1 MSRPLLWLLTR
12 RFALG
17 CGLSALVPVLLGV
30 MTGHLWPQ
38 YREQLAA
45 LEKFGVMKLA
55 QTFLRSDL
63 LPSDSTSFLFQL
75 PFVHPVTMLALIVA
89 MALPTIA
96 YPAGARGRGTLDLL
110 LASPLSRG
118 TLVTTVFA
126 FTVPFAVLHALAP
139 LLGVWIG
146 GALAGV
152 GDELPFAL
160 FFAVSFESFA
170 LCLFFAGLSLL
181 LSVGVAPRRALRGPE
196 GGGAMAALAV
206 VVLWSLLAEIVATYW
221 KELAWLKR
229 ATPFGWFEPP
239 QVLAGVTSPWR
250 DGGVL
255 LAAGFACF
263 ALAWRNERARRSA

>member
-1 MSRPLLWLLTR
+1 MRLLAR

-45 LEKFGVMKLA
+45 LEKFGFMKIA

-63 LPSDSTSFLFQL
+63 LPADSTSFLFQL
-75 PFVHPVTMLALIVA
+75 PFVHPVTMLALVVA
-89 MALPTIA
+89 MALPTLA
-96 YPAGARGRGTLDLL
+96 FPAGARGRGTLDLL

-118 TLVTTVFA
+118 TLVTTTFL

-139 LLGVWIG
+139 LLGVWLG

-152 GDELPFAL
+152 GSELPFAA
-160 FFAVSFESFA
+160 FFRVSFETFA
-170 LCLFFAGLSLL
+170 LAIFFSGLTLL
-181 LSVGVAPRRALRGPE
+181 LSVGLAPKRALRGPE
-196 GGGAMAALAV
+196 GGGALAALAV

-221 KELAWLKR
+221 KAIAWLKV

-239 QVLAGVTSPWR
+239 QVLAGVASPWR

-255 LAAGFACF
+255 LAAGVLSF